1 MNVPGLTPAEQRHL
15 DADLVMAMRYGR
27 AIAIIQGLTRPEW
40 AGMREYWEVRAD
52 EFLTEVDR

>member
-1 MNVPGLTPAEQRHL
+1 
-15 DADLVMAMRYGR
+15 MAMRYGS

-52 EFLTEVDR
+52 AFLTEVDR